1 MNADKKVLF
10 KELFRS
16 GRHSV
21 CRTEMQDVQTV
32 LEYINPK
39 LSGGKVMLKSRFSR
53 TLAVLLAILMLVTQA
68 GVLALAEGY
77 GIPAGTV
84 DSTSTGKT
92 AKEELEE
99 VKALLSALSYQEY
112 LDDFEGEIVD
122 GKDDVTVT
130 YEDIVAEKTT
140 NDTLLFGADELA
152 AYLTAL
158 YTNEEEITESMSAN
172 VKGKTEEHNKFNAN
186 HVVTIAE
193 EAKAG
198 MDGLEKVVYTTGSSE
213 LTYEFEI
220 KDPGFYSIEI
230 EYMSP
235 EASANNIERAFM
247 IDGAYP
253 YSETRTVSFVGTW
266 VDEYDTRYERGFIHD
281 INDNEI
287 RPTKVQYPSWSSRYV
302 YDTAGYYELP
312 LKYHLTEG
320 THTVTINGI
329 KESMIIK
336 SVRIHAHKGQPSY
349 DEVKAEYE
357 ANGYKAYTAEPIKIQ
372 AEHAYRM
379 SDKSIYAVND
389 RTSGSTE
396 PQDAS
401 KVYLN
406 NIGGTKWQSNGQW
419 IEWEVEVP
427 EDGLYRISTR
437 FKQDTL
443 SGMYVSRRLYID
455 GEVPFDEANFI
466 TFNYDS
472 SWQTQFL
479 GRDVEGED
487 GKMEREAFDFYLTKG
502 KHVLKME
509 VVLGDMAPIIREV
522 DESMVTINSYYLK
535 IMMITGPDP
544 DIYRDY
550 GFTTLIPE
558 VMTGLVTESERLYRI
573 SSDLE
578 KITGQKGEDSVLLDK
593 IALILG
599 MMGSDND
606 DVAPNLSTLK
616 DNIGSLGT
624 WISNVRSQPLSLDYI
639 QVQSASDAE
648 PPKASAGFIASLVHE
663 FKSFIMSFISDYNN
677 LGAMDESAESEDP
690 VEVWMTAG
698 RDQAQIIR
706 SMLTDFTAQ
715 TGIAVNLK
723 LVAGGSLL
731 PATLAGTG
739 PDVSIQNSAD
749 TCINYAIRSAVL
761 PVTNMEGID
770 EVKTWFDDSAMIPL
784 TLYGEIYGLPETETF
799 SMLFVR
805 LDIFAELEMEIPKTW
820 DDLYAIL
827 PVLQSNN
834 LQAGFPSNLA
844 GTTMLMYQRDE
855 PMYKDAISAEEMEAA
870 GFNPDDAYLTRGM
883 QINLDS
889 NTALDCFKEVCE
901 YFTMYSFPLTF
912 DFANRFRSGE
922 MPIAVTSYTSYNQ
935 LQIFAPE
942 ISGLWKITT
951 LPGTAT
957 YAVDEDGDY
966 IYGED
971 GKRVIESINNNSVAA
986 VTCVVMMKG
995 AIGDEERSWEF
1006 MKWWVSEEPQ
1016 TTYGNELVTLL
1027 GPSGQYATANLNSLR
1042 KQPWSDEV
1050 LAALE
1055 EQFANLAV
1063 TPEMP
1068 GGYII
1073 TRYVNFAFLAAY
1085 NDDANPVE
1093 ELLSYIDSIN
1103 AELSRKREEFELP
1116 TLEDFRS

>member
-1 MNADKKVLF
+1 
-10 KELFRS
+10 
-16 GRHSV
+16 
-21 CRTEMQDVQTV
+21 
-32 LEYINPK
+32 
-39 LSGGKVMLKSRFSR
+39 MLKSRFTRS
-53 TLAVLLAILMLVTQA
+53 LAILLAVVMLVTQA
-68 GVLALAEGY
+68 GVLTLAESY
-77 GIPAGTV
+77 GVPAGTV
-84 DSTSTGKT
+84 ELNTTGKT
-92 AKEELEE
+92 AAEELEE
-99 VKALLSALSYQEY
+99 VKALLSAMSYQEY
-112 LDDFEGEIVD
+112 LDNSEVEIVD
-122 GKDDVTVT
+122 GEDDITVT
-130 YEDIVAEKTT
+130 FEDIVADKTT
-140 NDTLLFGADELA
+140 NDTLLFGADELEA
-152 AYLTAL
+152 FLRML
-158 YTNEEEITESMSAN
+158 YTNIDEITESMTPN
-172 VKGKTEEHNKFNAN
+172 VKGKSEEHNKFNARYIEAL
-186 HVVTIAE
+186 VE
-193 EAKAG
+193 EARAG
-198 MDGLEKVVYTTGSSE
+198 MSDVEKVAYTTSSSE

-220 KDPGFYSIEI
+220 KDPGFYSFEI

-235 EASANNIERAFM
+235 EASANNIERAVM
-247 IDGAYP
+247 VDGAYP

-266 VDEYDTRYERGFIHD
+266 VDEYDTREANRRFGEYGFIHD
-281 INDNEI
+281 INGNEI
-287 RPTKVQYPSWSSRYV
+287 KPAKVQYPAWSTRYV

-312 LKYHLTEG
+312 LKYYLGEG
-320 THTVTINGI
+320 THTVTINSI

-336 SVRIHAHKGQPSY
+336 SVRVHAYEAQPSY

-357 ANGYKAYTAEPIKIQ
+357 ANGYKAANSAIKIQ
-372 AEHAYRM
+372 AENAYRT
-379 SDKSIYAVND
+379 SDKSIYAIND
-389 RTSGSTE
+389 RSSGSTE
-396 PQDAS
+396 PQDAA

-443 SGMYVSRRLYID
+443 AGMYVSRRLYID
-455 GEVPFDEANFI
+455 GEVPFDEANSI
-466 TFNYDS
+466 AFNYDS
-472 SWQTQFL
+472 NWQTQFL
-479 GRDVEGED
+479 GRDVQGED
-487 GKMEREAFDFYLTKG
+487 GKVEREPFDFYLTKG
-502 KHVLKME
+502 KHILKME
-509 VVLGDMAPIIREV
+509 VVLGDMASILREV

-558 VMTGLVTESERLYRI
+558 VMTGLVAESERLYRI
-573 SSDLE
+573 SAELE
-578 KITGQKGEDSVLLDK
+578 RITGQKGEDSVLLDK
-593 IALILG
+593 IALILEL
-599 MMGSDND
+599 MGSDND
-606 DVAPNLSTLK
+606 DVAPNLGTLK

-624 WISNVRSQPLSLDYI
+624 WIMTARSQPLSFDYI
-639 QVQSASDAE
+639 LFQPSTDAE
-648 PPKASAGFIASLVHE
+648 PPKASAGFFSSLSHE
-663 FKSFIMSFISDYNN
+663 LKSFVMSFISDYNN
-677 LGAMDESAESEDP
+677 LGAMDENAEDDDP

-715 TGIAVNLK
+715 SGVPVNLK

-739 PDVSIQNSAD
+739 PDVSIQNTSD

-761 PVTNMEGID
+761 PVTNMEGMD
-770 EVKTWFDDSAMIPL
+770 EVRTWFDESAMIPL
-784 TLYGEIYGLPETETF
+784 TLYGEVYGLPETEVF
-799 SMLFVR
+799 NMLFVR
-805 LDIFAELEMEIPKTW
+805 LDIFAELEMEIPETW
-820 DDLYAIL
+820 DDLYSIL

-844 GTTMLMYQRDE
+844 GTTMLMYQKDE
-855 PMYKDAISAEEMEAA
+855 PMYKDAVTDPELLAKA
-870 GFNPDDAYLTRGM
+870 GLTEDQAYLTRGM

-922 MPIAVTSYTSYNQ
+922 MPIAVTAYTAYNQ
-935 LQIFAPE
+935 LTIFAPE
-942 ISGLWKITT
+942 ISGLWKIST

-971 GKRVIESINNNSVAA
+971 GKKVIESINRNSVAT

-995 AIGDEERSWEF
+995 ALGDEERAWKF

-1042 KQPWSDEV
+1042 NQPWSDEV

-1055 EQFANLAV
+1055 DQFDNLAV

-1093 ELLSYIDSIN
+1093 EMLSYIDSIN
-1103 AELSRKREEFELP
+1103 AELTRKREEFELP
-1116 TLEDFRS
+1116 TLENFKS